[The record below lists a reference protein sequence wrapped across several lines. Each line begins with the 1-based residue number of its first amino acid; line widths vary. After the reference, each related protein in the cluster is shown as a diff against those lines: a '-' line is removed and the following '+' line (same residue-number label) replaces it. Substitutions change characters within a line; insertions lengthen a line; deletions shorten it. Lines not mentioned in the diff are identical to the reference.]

1 MSVSGSQASKKKP
14 RGSALRKEPS
24 QKRSRENIERMLSA
38 AAALLEEEGYDA
50 LKTVSV
56 AKRAGASVGS
66 VYQYFPDK
74 YAILS
79 VLVDR
84 WLAADNLA
92 LQQVESQQD
101 KYASVVD
108 EFVDLAR
115 HLIQSYKDQRALL
128 AIVNLIRNIPE
139 LYERVEK
146 HDKKYARRLARI
158 IERHGL
164 KAEPAEKLALAGYF
178 TIIVDAAAL
187 SIATETPKRARLKE
201 NFLLDSVH
209 DLFSRYA

>member
-1 MSVSGSQASKKKP
+1 MRVAGKKVSKKNP
-14 RGSALRKEPS
+14 GGSVLRKEPS
-24 QKRSRENIERMLSA
+24 QKRSRENIERMLA
-38 AAALLEEEGYDA
+38 AAAAVLEEEGYDA
-50 LKTVSV
+50 LKTVTI

-84 WLAADNLA
+84 WVAADNLA
-92 LQQVESQQD
+92 LEQVESQRER
-101 KYASVVD
+101 YASVVD

-115 HLIQSYKDQRALL
+115 HLVRSYKEQRALL

-146 HDKKYARRLARI
+146 HDKKFARRLAKI

-164 KAEPAEKLALAGYF
+164 KADPAEKLALAGYF

-187 SIATETPKRARLKE
+187 SIATETPKRAKLKE
-201 NFLLDSVH
+201 KFLLSSVT
-209 DLFSRYA
+209 DIFSRYL